1 MIRDEILESIDN
13 IYDVTMESGMTVDSA
28 ILELCDKYNMI
39 IQETDMDYIS
49 SYNIYQE
56 AAYTKDDAN
65 GSIFK
70 KVFNTIKDVIK
81 RLITLIKT
89 TFNKIFG
96 KIKSAGAGKKT
107 KHLINDYKVNKKKSE
122 LAKIAAKYGLAV
134 SIALIPA
141 AVIGP
146 IVGMANTK
154 IISFVFDHV
163 ERKYNPIKALE
174 QEAKKKKT
182 VKNPVIDAEN
192 IYLDKGN
199 KDYRENNKKRFTNEI
214 RITIVSPDSIKVETS
229 YNFKAVRSA
238 VDKINKCLKSKATLC
253 EKYQAIELMNKKRKS
268 LLDFNDEVVGLAEH
282 LVSSAYGDKKQVYE
296 YNEDEIKHM
305 LDSITECEKIL
316 SDLSDNKEYQ
326 KLVKSNKKIYDKEVK
341 LNKIIMELIR
351 ECYSN
356 INTVDGLIT
365 EMFAA
370 KWDND
375 SAYDENIIKELR
387 KMLMKANLSRD
398 ASADDVTGDST
409 IKAYPFLCTPST
421 NGKTSYNEI
430 YKYPGIPA
438 DKSSYKDIFK
448 QRFGENFSLTHAHYE
463 ASKETYSPF
472 ITTLG
477 RGYIVIGYAIDTLK
491 AAGYNN
497 IKLEEDTKNGKTT
510 TKYFTDNNGK
520 SIVAPC
526 GFVLNYE
533 DIINN
538 GIPQITP
545 KMCFDVYMK
554 YQKEHWNDTSTSPT
568 NAYNVS
574 LKAVKL

>member
-56 AAYTKDDAN
+56 AASTKDDAN
-65 GSIFK
+65 DSIFK

-96 KIKSAGAGKKT
+96 KIKSAGVGKKT

-122 LAKIAAKYGLAV
+122 LARIAAKYGLAV
-134 SIALIPA
+134 SIALIPV

-146 IVGMANTK
+146 VVGMANTK

-192 IYLDKGN
+192 IYLDKKN
-199 KDYRENNKKRFTNEI
+199 KHYREVDKEQFMDEI

-238 VDKINKCLKSKATLC
+238 VDKINKCLKSKAKLC

-282 LVSSAYGDKKQVYE
+282 LVSSAYGDKK
-296 YNEDEIKHM
+296 
-305 LDSITECEKIL
+305 TG
-316 SDLSDNKEYQ
+316 
-326 KLVKSNKKIYDKEVK
+326 
-341 LNKIIMELIR
+341 IR
-351 ECYSN
+351 
-356 INTVDGLIT
+356 I
-365 EMFAA
+365 
-370 KWDND
+370 
-375 SAYDENIIKELR
+375 
-387 KMLMKANLSRD
+387 
-398 ASADDVTGDST
+398 
-409 IKAYPFLCTPST
+409 
-421 NGKTSYNEI
+421 
-430 YKYPGIPA
+430 
-438 DKSSYKDIFK
+438 
-448 QRFGENFSLTHAHYE
+448 Q
-463 ASKETYSPF
+463 
-472 ITTLG
+472 
-477 RGYIVIGYAIDTLK
+477 
-491 AAGYNN
+491 
-497 IKLEEDTKNGKTT
+497 
-510 TKYFTDNNGK
+510 
-520 SIVAPC
+520 
-526 GFVLNYE
+526 
-533 DIINN
+533 
-538 GIPQITP
+538 
-545 KMCFDVYMK
+545 
-554 YQKEHWNDTSTSPT
+554 
-568 NAYNVS
+568 
-574 LKAVKL
+574 